1 MTVKSCCDVKQEL
14 ESKYVDDRKTYTKG
28 KEDYNK
34 YNPELTFRSW
44 HFGGF
49 DMKCLYCGDELVE
62 GSVALYE
69 MATLIPKLHPATIKF
84 KPDDSNKNVKKSNTY
99 VKDSHGYYCERCKR
113 IFADFAAE

>member
-1 MTVKSCCDVKQEL
+1 MDA
-14 ESKYVDDRKTYTKG
+14 RKVYTKG
-28 KEDYNK
+28 KKNMI
-34 YNPELTFRSW
+34 NMILNGS
-44 HFGGF
+44 FGGY

-84 KPDDSNKNVKKSNTY
+84 KPNDSNKNVKKSNTY